1 VPGTD
6 TIFAYG
12 LIPADAAAR
21 EENFAVVDPALY
33 TAAVLLEVL
42 ERKGIDVRGRARSL
56 SRPDSTPAGAMPLF
70 TYRSGDLSTVVG
82 PVLRSS
88 QNWFAE
94 QLLKTLGR
102 ERGSDGSWDEGL
114 RIQRE
119 FLVSRVGLDPTEFR
133 LRDASGLAAGNLIT
147 PRALLRVLRWARDSI
162 PGGVVV
168 DALPVAGAR
177 TGSLRTRLEG
187 LDVRAKTGSIRNV
200 ASLSG
205 FVTTAT
211 GRVLVF
217 SIIANETGLPT
228 SRVTEAIDAIVR
240 IVATER

>member
-1 VPGTD
+1 
-6 TIFAYG
+6 
-12 LIPADAAAR
+12 
-21 EENFAVVDPALY
+21 
-33 TAAVLLEVL
+33 
-42 ERKGIDVRGRARSL
+42 
-56 SRPDSTPAGAMPLF
+56 
-70 TYRSGDLSTVVG
+70 
-82 PVLRSS
+82 
-88 QNWFAE
+88 
-94 QLLKTLGR
+94 
-102 ERGSDGSWDEGL
+102 
-114 RIQRE
+114 
-119 FLVSRVGLDPTEFR
+119 
-133 LRDASGLAAGNLIT
+133 
-147 PRALLRVLRWARDSI
+147 
-162 PGGVVV
+162 VV